1 MLGSLYAIVMGP
13 ATLAVPQAPLSLATF
28 SFPGFLGGV
37 AVLGGL
43 EAARHV
49 LERRQT
55 QRSDNRHISAEYQQ
69 QRRSG
74 NPGQHHCHDGKHT
87 GLEQIQILP
96 CLQIG

>member
-1 MLGSLYAIVMGP
+1 MGLNLSVLPGLIVFGCGVLSGIALSIHFIRKALQQFRPQMVFFILGLMLGS
-13 ATLAVPQAPLSLATF
+13 PLTLATF

-55 QRSDNRHISAEYQQ
+55 EQQ
-69 QRRSG
+69 E
-74 NPGQHHCHDGKHT
+74 T
-87 GLEQIQILP
+87 IYTEF
-96 CLQIG
+96 